1 MHQSGWTEMRLWAF
15 HFNVSVNEAL
25 TTNLIVVALLSQPS
39 HPTWSSY
46 VFQFQNACL
55 AAWSHGDWTPWIESW
70 LVAVYCSTI
79 CAAGTSTL
87 IKLHDEAKSNF
98 HIHQYSTALSDCLG
112 IVAKSEASSA
122 ALSNAT
128 NLMPSFLIDL
138 MIQTIMLVQHLPAW
152 DKVTSSEEQ
161 NCREETWSDL
171 IRINWWY
178 KMKHFNLSKYNKVYI
193 YTGKHLHRQ
202 GSFSDTKRS
211 LSTGRLQQTNGI

>member
-1 MHQSGWTEMRLWAF
+1 
-15 HFNVSVNEAL
+15 
-25 TTNLIVVALLSQPS
+25 
-39 HPTWSSY
+39 
-46 VFQFQNACL
+46 
-55 AAWSHGDWTPWIESW
+55 
-70 LVAVYCSTI
+70 
-79 CAAGTSTL
+79 
-87 IKLHDEAKSNF
+87 
-98 HIHQYSTALSDCLG
+98 
-112 IVAKSEASSA
+112 
-122 ALSNAT
+122 
-128 NLMPSFLIDL
+128 

-211 LSTGRLQQTNGI
+211 LSTGRLQQTNGM

>member
-1 MHQSGWTEMRLWAF
+1 
-15 HFNVSVNEAL
+15 
-25 TTNLIVVALLSQPS
+25 
-39 HPTWSSY
+39 
-46 VFQFQNACL
+46 
-55 AAWSHGDWTPWIESW
+55 
-70 LVAVYCSTI
+70 
-79 CAAGTSTL
+79 L

-161 NCREETWSDL
+161 NCREET
-171 IRINWWY
+171 
-178 KMKHFNLSKYNKVYI
+178 
-193 YTGKHLHRQ
+193 
-202 GSFSDTKRS
+202 
-211 LSTGRLQQTNGI
+211 